1 MTDSVSL
8 ATVRF
13 MTYPALC
20 FRSVFR
26 RKMVTVGMLA
36 LTLSLILCITGC
48 RSGNPFQRST
58 PTTPTD
64 APIISTQATVSEVIL
79 LVNQHV
85 SRVQS
90 FSTRNATLDGEGIF
104 NLKGEIAF
112 QRPNNFRLIGSHAVT
127 GTELDVGRN
136 PDVMWM
142 WIGKAEPKAM
152 YFCRNADYAAC
163 ETNLNLSINPLWVID
178 AMGFGQLDP
187 NMPYEGPAPID
198 DRHIELRVRETT
210 SSGETQTKI
219 VVINRDYALP
229 AAIRIYDR
237 LDQLI
242 ADARVK
248 SYRKDPETGIVI
260 PQSIAINCPKENQGK
275 GMRFTINYGTPELNR
290 LDANNAHLWKMPAYQ
305 GYPPVNMAQGH

>member
-1 MTDSVSL
+1 MTDL
-8 ATVRF
+8 ASFTFVHGFR
-13 MTYPALC
+13 
-20 FRSVFR
+20 FRSDFHR
-26 RKMVTVGMLA
+26 GMETVSALA
-36 LTLSLILCITGC
+36 LIFFFVLNVIGC
-48 RSGNPFQRST
+48 RSGNPFRRVT
-58 PTTPTD
+58 PSPTG
-64 APIISTQATVSEVIL
+64 APIISTQATTAEIIL
-79 LVNQHV
+79 LVNQQV

-90 FSTRNATLDGEGIF
+90 FSTRNATLDGEGVF
-104 NLKGEIAF
+104 NLKGEISF

-152 YFCRNADYAAC
+152 YFCRNADYASC
-163 ETNLNLSINPLWVID
+163 ETNLNLSINPLWVVD
-178 AMGFGQLDP
+178 AMGFGLLDP
-187 NMPYEGPAPID
+187 NIRYEGPAPVD

-210 SSGETQTKI
+210 SSGEMQTKI

-237 LDQLI
+237 LNQLV

-248 SYRKDPETGIVI
+248 SYRKDPLTGIVI
-260 PQSIAINCPKENQGK
+260 PQAIAINCPKENQGK

-290 LDANNAHLWKMPAYQ
+290 LDANNAHLWTMPAYQ
-305 GYPPVNMAQGH
+305 GYPPIDMAQKK